1 MSESLKW
8 WTEERIRYYI
18 DASRNS
24 TFHEELSM
32 RIMRHITPGER
43 VLDAGCGIAFL
54 DYELRKAG
62 ISMVGIDIDED
73 AINASSK
80 LFPNLDLEKCGYES
94 RKDGKETLLSVFFL
108 NDENVWKMMGRRRK
122 GIVIQKEGKREIMER
137 PGFAVEKEYFE
148 LEFPQCARSYQE
160 AIDFLDIT
168 YKKREKRIEVQN
180 DEEFP
185 YVIRNRKKLVM
196 SIIQRRNER

>member
-1 MSESLKW
+1 MKW

-32 RIMRHITPGER
+32 RIMRHLTPGER

-122 GIVIQKEGKREIMER
+122 GIVIQKEGGK
-137 PGFAVEKEYFE
+137 
-148 LEFPQCARSYQE
+148 
-160 AIDFLDIT
+160 
-168 YKKREKRIEVQN
+168 
-180 DEEFP
+180 
-185 YVIRNRKKLVM
+185 
-196 SIIQRRNER
+196 

>member
-1 MSESLKW
+1 MKW

-32 RIMRHITPGER
+32 RIMRHLTPGER

-160 AIDFLDIT
+160 AIDFLDLT
-168 YKKREKRIEVQN
+168 YKKREKRIEAQN

-185 YVIRNRKKLVM
+185 YLIRNRKKLVM

>member
-1 MSESLKW
+1 MKW

-32 RIMRHITPGER
+32 RIMRHLTPGER

-122 GIVIQKEGKREIMER
+122 GIVIQKEGRREIMER

-160 AIDFLDIT
+160 AIDFLDLT
-168 YKKREKRIEVQN
+168 YKKREKRIEAQN

-185 YVIRNRKKLVM
+185 YLIRNRKKLVM

>member
-1 MSESLKW
+1 
-8 WTEERIRYYI
+8 
-18 DASRNS
+18 
-24 TFHEELSM
+24 
-32 RIMRHITPGER
+32 
-43 VLDAGCGIAFL
+43 
-54 DYELRKAG
+54 
-62 ISMVGIDIDED
+62 MVGIDIDED

-122 GIVIQKEGKREIMER
+122 GIVIQKEGKREITER
-137 PGFAVEKEYFE
+137 PGFEVEKEYFE

-160 AIDFLDIT
+160 AIDFLDLT
-168 YKKREKRIEVQN
+168 YKKREKRIEAQN

-185 YVIRNRKKLVM
+185 YLIRNRKKLVM

>member
-1 MSESLKW
+1 MKW

>member
-1 MSESLKW
+1 MKW

-32 RIMRHITPGER
+32 RIMRHLTQGER

-160 AIDFLDIT
+160 AIDFLDLT
-168 YKKREKRIEVQN
+168 YKKREKRIEAQN

-185 YVIRNRKKLVM
+185 YLIRNRKKLVM

>member
-1 MSESLKW
+1 MKW

-32 RIMRHITPGER
+32 RIMRHLTPGER

-160 AIDFLDIT
+160 AIDFLDLT
-168 YKKREKRIEVQN
+168 YKKREKRIEAQN

>member
-32 RIMRHITPGER
+32 RIMRHLTPGER

-94 RKDGKETLLSVFFL
+94 RKDGKEILLSVFFL

-160 AIDFLDIT
+160 AIDFLDLT
-168 YKKREKRIEVQN
+168 YKKREKRIEAQN

-185 YVIRNRKKLVM
+185 YLIRNRKKLVM

>member
-1 MSESLKW
+1 MKW

-32 RIMRHITPGER
+32 RIMRHLTPGER
-43 VLDAGCGIAFL
+43 VLDAGCGITFL

-160 AIDFLDIT
+160 AIDFLDLT
-168 YKKREKRIEVQN
+168 YKKREKRIETQN

>member
-32 RIMRHITPGER
+32 RIMRHLTPGER

-122 GIVIQKEGKREIMER
+122 GIVIQKEGRREIMER

-160 AIDFLDIT
+160 AIDFLDLT
-168 YKKREKRIEVQN
+168 YKKREKRIEAQN

-185 YVIRNRKKLVM
+185 YLIRNRKKLVM

>member
-1 MSESLKW
+1 MKW

-32 RIMRHITPGER
+32 RIMRHLTPGER

-94 RKDGKETLLSVFFL
+94 RKDGKEILLSVFFL

-160 AIDFLDIT
+160 AIDFLDLT
-168 YKKREKRIEVQN
+168 YKKREKRIEAQN

-185 YVIRNRKKLVM
+185 YLIRNRKKLVM

>member
-1 MSESLKW
+1 MKW

-32 RIMRHITPGER
+32 RIMRHLTPGER

-80 LFPNLDLEKCGYES
+80 LFPNLDLEKCGYKS

-122 GIVIQKEGKREIMER
+122 GIVIQKEGRREIMER

-160 AIDFLDIT
+160 AIDFLDLT
-168 YKKREKRIEVQN
+168 YKKREKRIEAQN

-185 YVIRNRKKLVM
+185 YLIRNRKKLVM

>member
-1 MSESLKW
+1 MKW

-32 RIMRHITPGER
+32 RIMRHLTPGER

>member
-32 RIMRHITPGER
+32 RIMRHLTPGER

-73 AINASSK
+73 AINASTK

-94 RKDGKETLLSVFFL
+94 RKDGKETILSVFFL